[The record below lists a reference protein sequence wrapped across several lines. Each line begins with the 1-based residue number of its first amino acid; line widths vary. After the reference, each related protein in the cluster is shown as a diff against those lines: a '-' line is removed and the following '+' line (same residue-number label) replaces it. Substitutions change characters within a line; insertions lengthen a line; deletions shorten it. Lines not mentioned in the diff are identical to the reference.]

1 MLFLSIDFGTSSVK
15 MSILDENRTTKAWA
29 KESYSYII
37 LPGNKSEMKEQDL
50 MNALY
55 RAAAKF
61 DPELLKKVDWLC
73 YDTFSPS
80 PVFLDKEGNLV
91 YQNLITH
98 LDRRSTAQSQF
109 IKNTMGCDHYM
120 NISGIYPYPGGC
132 SAMTFIW
139 FLQNMPEIYKDTYKI
154 GHLASY
160 IHHRFTGEWM
170 VDLVNASMMGL
181 YDTIHQSGWSQEL
194 IETFG
199 FEKRIFP
206 EIYNP
211 GTQLGTLLPEMAQK
225 LGLRAGIPVAVG
237 TTDMAAANVGALN
250 TRAGEIRNAA
260 GSSEMVSVLVDSPVP
275 NPEYY
280 LRNTA
285 IPGIWQVYA
294 TTAGGFA
301 VEWFY
306 EQFCKDMSK
315 DQFYGEF
322 MATAIDTYLDD
333 TSVSFAPYLSGDR
346 QSIEFK
352 TASWQGLTLGT
363 TRGQM
368 LVAVLKAMNGVLKK
382 AIDQASELVTLSG
395 VMKISGG
402 LQNEAY
408 DRLKAHIIP
417 GLEFQIVDDC
427 PILGNAEL
435 VKRYL

>member
-15 MSILDENRTTKAWA
+15 MSVLDENRNTIAWA
-29 KESYSYII
+29 KEPYSYII
-37 LPGNKSEMKEQDL
+37 LPGNKSEMKEADL
-50 MNALY
+50 MNALFK
-55 RAAAKF
+55 AAAKF
-61 DPELLKKVDWLC
+61 DRDLLQKVDWLC

-80 PVFLDKEGNLV
+80 PVFMDKEGNLI
-91 YQNLITH
+91 YKNLITH
-98 LDRRSTAQSQF
+98 LDRRSTEQSQF

-139 FLQNMPEIYKDTYKI
+139 FLQNMPEIYKDTYRI
-154 GHLASY
+154 GHLATY
-160 IHHRFTGEWM
+160 VHYQFTGKWM

-181 YDTIHQSGWSQEL
+181 YDTIHQSGWSDEL

-199 FEKRIFP
+199 FEKRIFN

-211 GTQLGTLLPEMAQK
+211 GVQCGTLLPAMAEK
-225 LGLRAGIPVAVG
+225 LGLKAGIPVAAG
-237 TTDMAAANVGALN
+237 TNDMAAANVGALN
-250 TRAGEIRNAA
+250 TKPGEIMNAA
-260 GSSEMVSVLVDSPVP
+260 GSSEMVSVLVDRPIP
-275 NPEYY
+275 NPDYY

-306 EQFCKDMSK
+306 KQFCEHMTP

-322 MATAIDTYLDD
+322 MAKAIEDYLEDE
-333 TSVSFAPYLSGDR
+333 SVTFTPYLSGDR

-352 TASWQGLTLGT
+352 TASWFGLTLGT
-363 TRGQM
+363 TKGQM
-368 LVAVLKAMNGVLKK
+368 LVAVLKAMNRVLKK
-382 AIDQASELVTLSG
+382 AIDQASELVPLSG

-417 GLEFQIVDDC
+417 GLEFMIVDDC